1 MTEKALDAQ
10 IAKDRE
16 VVAALDNKLKELY
29 LQELRA
35 VVDRSIVSQVAPQT
49 RVVFSY

>member
-1 MTEKALDAQ
+1 MTEKTLDAQ

-35 VVDRSIVSQVAPQT
+35 VVDRGIVSQVAPQT